1 MAICPINCAELAIWP
16 FGRAPFCCCCCCCFS
31 FWFCFGF
38 VLFCFVLL
46 FLFCC
51 FVVLLFLFF
60 AIFCFR
66 FLFFLFLLL
75 SYLKTKIIWVVN
87 QNTSFKLLIIS
98 QEHLSKCQTLHA
110 CEMPPPA
117 AESFQAWIL
126 SSDKG
131 ERYWNHRMRKK
142 KLTGLGIDPVAYQ
155 VLMQDD
161 FVQTKCRNFVNI
173 ITRGPEPITTS
184 KRRKRKYHQSKRF
197 NLPFYIFQTNQKLDN
212 TRGRY
217 AGSCSDWSMKPGET
231 LDFCVSEYCVN
242 CPICDLIGP

>member
-1 MAICPINCAELAIWP
+1 
-16 FGRAPFCCCCCCCFS
+16 
-31 FWFCFGF
+31 
-38 VLFCFVLL
+38 
-46 FLFCC
+46 
-51 FVVLLFLFF
+51 
-60 AIFCFR
+60 
-66 FLFFLFLLL
+66 
-75 SYLKTKIIWVVN
+75 
-87 QNTSFKLLIIS
+87 
-98 QEHLSKCQTLHA
+98 
-110 CEMPPPA
+110 MPPPA

-242 CPICDLIGP
+242 CPICDLIGPWNATLRVQIGLTFLILLLGFENWRSTGKGPIKGWKGRHNLSLLLSLRTTAFKLLH